1 MKASILPVANGPL
14 KLTASTVAVTQNDQ
28 PVEMTLPAFLCRCGL
43 SANKPYCDG
52 AHSKHGFTSEKEIS
66 KEVIQ
71 HYIGNQVSISF
82 NRSICSGAARCVS
95 ALPSAFRSD
104 SSDNWIH
111 PDQAD
116 VTDIEEVVR
125 SCPSGALSM
134 SMNGES
140 LATPDSALAAIEIVK
155 NGPLNVK
162 H

>member
-1 MKASILPVANGPL
+1 
-14 KLTASTVAVTQNDQ
+14 
-28 PVEMTLPAFLCRCGL
+28 
-43 SANKPYCDG
+43 
-52 AHSKHGFTSEKEIS
+52 
-66 KEVIQ
+66 
-71 HYIGNQVSISF
+71 
-82 NRSICSGAARCVS
+82 
-95 ALPSAFRSD
+95 LPSAFRSD